1 MIQENPFSSRIAGR
15 AKNINASVTVGL
27 ADIVAKL
34 KSEGRDIIGLNEGEL
49 DFSTGATI
57 VNDTIRALID
67 GRTRYSWLNG
77 EPELREK
84 ICQKVF
90 EDNRI
95 KATPE
100 NVIVTNG
107 SKQVIYEILQTVI
120 NPGDEVIIPVP
131 CWATYLEAVKLA
143 GGKAVL
149 IENIGVDL
157 DVEKIKQA
165 ITENTKLIIINTPN
179 NPTGAVYSKVALQ
192 TLCQIVKEKQIF
204 MLSDEAYEQIVF
216 DGEHHSLAAL
226 DDNEYIITVQTFS
239 KSFAMTG
246 YRIGYMIAHPE
257 LINRVSYLHGHMTD
271 NVCTFAQYG
280 AIASLEMPKD
290 FYQERLEI
298 LKQRRDRA
306 YRYTRELF
314 DCELPAGAFYLFPN
328 VEKYLNDR
336 CRDATQFCEYLLT
349 HAGVALIPAEACLY
363 RGHVRVSFAAPM
375 DAIEQGFERI
385 ANVLRYTQ

>member
-1 MIQENPFSSRIAGR
+1 MIQERIFSTRIASR
-15 AKNINASVTVGL
+15 SKNINASVTVGL

-49 DFSTGATI
+49 DFNTSATV
-57 VNDTIRALID
+57 VNETIRALID
-67 GRTRYSWLNG
+67 GRTRYSWLDG
-77 EPELREK
+77 EPQLKER

-100 NVIVTNG
+100 NIIVTNG
-107 SKQVIYEILQTVI
+107 SKQIIYEILQI
-120 NPGDEVIIPVP
+120 LIEEGDEVIIPVP

-143 GGKAVL
+143 GGQAVL

-165 ITENTKLIIINTPN
+165 VTDKTKLIIINTPN
-179 NPTGAVYSKVALQ
+179 NPTGAVYSKAALQ
-192 TLCQIVKEKQIF
+192 TLCQFVKEKQIF
-204 MLSDEAYEQIVF
+204 VLSDEAYEQIVF
-216 DGEHHSLAAL
+216 DVEHHSLAAI

-246 YRIGYMIAHPE
+246 YRIGYMVAHPE
-257 LINRVSYLHGHMTD
+257 LVSRVSDLHGHMTD

-280 AIASLEMPKD
+280 AIAALEMPKD
-290 FYQERLEI
+290 LYQERLEI
-298 LKQRRDRA
+298 LKQRRDLS
-306 YRYTRELF
+306 YRYASELF
-314 DCELPAGAFYLFPN
+314 ECELPNGAFYLFPN
-328 VEKYLNDR
+328 VKKYLSDR
-336 CRDATQFCEYLLT
+336 HRDATQLCEYLLT

-363 RGHVRVSFAAPM
+363 HGHIRISFAASM

-385 ANVLRYTQ
+385 ATVLR